1 MNLIDRIKNY
11 FSRENFKSDPELVSF
26 SDLEPPQSPLSASVV
41 KSVGA
46 FTPPTTVSTPTDS
59 TVIPSSISSMPTERS
74 EYLEETPAE
83 TKSWVFTPP
92 ATPVEWPAWL
102 EDETLLRD
110 EGVIFGLSESKP
122 EEKVAI
128 IKNYFVH
135 QTAGLEREVER
146 HGEKIQELNLFI
158 EQKENRINELKEK
171 TYQLENRRPE
181 GEHYLLRTVVGTIF
195 SIAMCVGNYFLI
207 DDTLRPLYPNSQWI
221 AIGVFLAGM
230 FNLFGRVS
238 FFHDTDS
245 PVSWRRGL
253 EEVGMP
259 FAAALFVFVQAL
271 QNQNLVR
278 AGALFVFVFF
288 LFLFAGKLLLS
299 NMTVLRND
307 LRIWLTGSSLK
318 KEKMSKTDTWDA
330 EINRLTS
337 EIDELRVQKWQIL
350 PHLNRA
356 EAELARVN
364 ARRDAL
370 IKMFE
375 SEFNLARQ
383 LRERLSDRQVRDIH
397 SSINR
402 GQ

>member
-26 SDLEPPQSPLSASVV
+26 SDLEPSQSPVRASEV
-41 KSVGA
+41 KPVAS
-46 FTPPTTVSTPTDS
+46 FSPPTVVATPMDS
-59 TVIPSSISSMPTERS
+59 NVIPSPISSMPPERS
-74 EYLEETPAE
+74 EYLDETPAE

-195 SIAMCVGNYFLI
+195 SVAMCVGNYFLI

-318 KEKMSKTDTWDA
+318 KEKISKTENWDT
-330 EINRLTS
+330 EIARLTT
-337 EIDELRVQKWQIL
+337 EIDEVRIQKWQIL

-383 LRERLSDRQVRDIH
+383 FRERLTDRQMKDIH
-397 SSINR
+397 SSLNQ